1 MSDRLRLFQYL
12 VFKQQIGQM
21 FILSKYCLF
30 CVFWLDASYLHWVAL
45 HVSITE
51 IIYKMRYFVL
61 YLSWHL
67 IPINIQL
74 NIFRVQTEFLINAQI
89 IDSYENDVRRIRD
102 TMMISFFFYHD
113 EINVEIST

>member
-51 IIYKMRYFVL
+51 IIHKMSYFVL
-61 YLSWHL
+61 HLSCHL
-67 IPINIQL
+67 ISINIRL
-74 NIFRVQTEFLINAQI
+74 NVSESQPN
-89 IDSYENDVRRIRD
+89 S
-102 TMMISFFFYHD
+102 
-113 EINVEIST
+113 